1 MIMERKT
8 LHAEPA
14 SLPENH
20 MLRPQIKVI
29 VLPASNTQIT
39 IPSEEDAELS
49 RSFAIKHRP
58 RQGFSY
64 DGPGGSYPGF

>member
-8 LHAEPA
+8 LHAQPA
-14 SLPENH
+14 PLSETTA
-20 MLRPQIKVI
+20 LRPQIKVM
-29 VLPASNTQIT
+29 VLPASNAQVTV
-39 IPSEEDAELS
+39 PAEDNDLS

-58 RQGFSY
+58 RKGFSY